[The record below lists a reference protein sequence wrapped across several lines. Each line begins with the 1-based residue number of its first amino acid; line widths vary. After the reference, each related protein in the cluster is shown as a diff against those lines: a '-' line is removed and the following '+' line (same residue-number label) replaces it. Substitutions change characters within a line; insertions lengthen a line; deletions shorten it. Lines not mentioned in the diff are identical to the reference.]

1 MRAMVLSAGRRTMT
15 VMITPLRIE
24 PAFDDREQIRGMF
37 ARYAPYRNI
46 AFYGPNGM
54 VDDADNNQPPVLPWF
69 RGNWAVAGKPL
80 VEGAD
85 RILYNERFL
94 EAARAAYGTSSVHP
108 EFVVANINAPM
119 PAGSTHVD
127 IPSFRGATREHYPL
141 PLLKVMG
148 SSGLFEAWRI
158 IRAGVVSWF
167 YEGEGGHFDYW
178 PHGPAGPMRSER
190 SPFGNV
196 AVLADNDTMYHRI
209 GAIGPAAAALPRISP
224 SSQIERRG
232 DGHWAITENGAVTT
246 TYPGPAIRL
255 SIVWKAEIRKADAE
269 LDLLTLHRV
278 VATFAADLRARGVQ
292 AATPTQPLTDTNWI
306 LILQRTYRD
315 PIESPR

>member
-1 MRAMVLSAGRRTMT
+1 
-15 VMITPLRIE
+15 MITPLRIE
-24 PAFDDREQIRGMF
+24 PAFDDREQIRAMF
-37 ARYAPYRNI
+37 TRYAPYRNI

-54 VDDADNNQPPVLPWF
+54 TDETDKNQPTVLPWF

-80 VEGAD
+80 VEGAE

-94 EAARAAYGTSSVHP
+94 EAARAAYGTRAVFP

-158 IRAGVVSWF
+158 VRAGVVAWF

-178 PHGPAGPMRSER
+178 PDGPDGLMRSER

-209 GAIGPAAAALPRISP
+209 GAIGPANAAVPRLSP
-224 SSQIERRG
+224 SAQIERRG
-232 DGHWAITENGAVTT
+232 DGDWAILENGAVCA

-255 SIVWKAEIRKADAE
+255 SIVWKAEIRASDAD
-269 LDLLTLHRV
+269 LDPLTPERV
-278 VATFAADLRARGVQ
+278 VATFAADLRARGVH
-292 AATPTQPLTDTNWI
+292 AATPSQPLADTDWI
-306 LILQRTYRD
+306 LTLQRAYVD
-315 PIESPR
+315 PIERESRS